1 LAEGGL
7 SRRIRLMNH
16 KLIYSGIS
24 IMSMGTVAIII
35 AIVMEI
41 QTGEPVYLLM
51 MKIAAGLF
59 GIGGPLLGWGI
70 AKSKRRDWERK

>member
-1 LAEGGL
+1 
-7 SRRIRLMNH
+7 MNH
-16 KLIYSGIS
+16 KLIYSSIS
-24 IMSMGTVAIII
+24 IMSVGAVAITL

-41 QTGEPVYLLM
+41 QTGEPVYFLV

-70 AKSKRRDWERK
+70 ARSKKGG

>member
-1 LAEGGL
+1 
-7 SRRIRLMNH
+7 MNH